1 MKFDNIQVRLP
12 GNRVVINDIKSLEKI
27 GAGHDGIVYKYKD
40 LALKYLKYDIEL
52 RKERNLMTFDKVN
65 YLIEN
70 LNMNRITAPTDILL
84 NEDGIYVGYA
94 MPFIDDLSSDKRIGT
109 KEYKAPGSFL
119 YWDLMHTIGDL
130 TSDFEQLTASKVEA
144 VDINRGSYMYASD
157 FMYLCDTDK
166 YMVKNKI
173 SSSVD
178 DANLRNLNFTI
189 AKFLFYEMQ
198 KSKIYT
204 PSDLKVLKNW
214 VKKSSN
220 SRTFIRELSN
230 EMGTDYNQPIS
241 EYTEYK
247 IKKLVR

>member
-1 MKFDNIQVRLP
+1 MKIENIQVRLP
-12 GNRVVINDIKSLEKI
+12 GNRVVIDNIRSLEKI
-27 GAGHDGIVYKYKD
+27 GAGHDGIVYKYND
-40 LALKYLKYDIEL
+40 LAIKYLKYDIES
-52 RKERNLMTFDKVN
+52 RKEKNLMTFDKVN

-70 LNMNRITAPTDILL
+70 LNMIRITAPTDILL
-84 NEDGIYVGYA
+84 NSDGIYVGYA
-94 MPFIDDLSSDKRIGT
+94 MPFIDDLSSNKKIGT
-109 KEYKAPGSFL
+109 KEYKTPGSFL
-119 YWDLMHTIGDL
+119 YWDLMHAIGDL
-130 TSDFEQLTASKVEA
+130 TSDFEQLTASKIEA

-166 YMVKNKI
+166 YKVKNKI

-178 DANLRNLNFTI
+178 DVNLRNLNFTI

-198 KSKIYT
+198 KSKLYT
-204 PSDLKVLKNW
+204 LDDLKILKNW

-247 IKKLVR
+247 IKQLIK